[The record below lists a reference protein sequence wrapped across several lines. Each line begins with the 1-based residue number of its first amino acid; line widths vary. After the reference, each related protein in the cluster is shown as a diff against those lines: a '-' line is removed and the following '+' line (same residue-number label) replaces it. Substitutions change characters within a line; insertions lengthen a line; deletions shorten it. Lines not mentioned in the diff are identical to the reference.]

1 MPMTTAQ
8 MEAEILR
15 QKAIVERLMAV
26 SNDQAKRIEAL
37 EKQGSQLQLAKIVEL
52 LEPLSKHAV
61 NILAVQSGALG
72 VRN

>member
-15 QKAIVERLMAV
+15 QRAIVERLVAV
-26 SNDQAKRIEAL
+26 TNDQAKRIEAL
-37 EKQGSQLQLAKIVEL
+37 EKQGSQLQLARIVEL
-52 LEPLSKHAV
+52 LEPVCEHAA

-72 VRN
+72 VRK